1 MEEIF
6 IMAIITISRGCFSHG
21 QEIAEKVAGMLGYE
35 CISREVLVDAAQWF
49 NVSERKLIKSLHD
62 APNIVERITHG
73 KAKYL
78 LQIQAVLLEHV
89 KKDNVVYHGHAG
101 HLLLTEIPKVLKVRI
116 IAEIADRVALLQ
128 QRQNLSRDQALK
140 FIENEDKHRTNW
152 TRYLYKMDLNDP
164 RLYDIVINIGQL
176 TIRDACEIVC
186 SAARSEAYKT
196 TPESNK
202 AIRDLAIVS
211 HVRAALR
218 EICEAEVSSNDGHVK
233 VQVAAQKLRKTG
245 QSSPALQMHIRST
258 IKRDLTRQ
266 ILDITRQVPGVKNVV
281 CEVGFPYYS

>member
-1 MEEIF
+1 
-6 IMAIITISRGCFSHG
+6 MAIITISRGCFSHG
-21 QEIAEKVAGMLGYE
+21 QKIAEKVAGTLGYE
-35 CISREVLVDAAQWF
+35 CVSREILVDAAQWF
-49 NVSERKLIKSLHD
+49 DVSERKLIKSLHD
-62 APNIVERITHG
+62 APNILERITHG

-78 LQIQAVLLEHV
+78 SQIQAVLLEHV

-101 HLLLTEIPKVLKVRI
+101 HLLLTEIPQVLKVRI

-176 TIRDACEIVC
+176 TIRDACELVC
-186 SAARSEAYKT
+186 TAAQSSTYKVT
-196 TPESNK
+196 LETKKMLS
-202 AIRDLAIVS
+202 DLAIVC
-211 HVRAALR
+211 HIRAALQ
-218 EICEAEVSSNDGHVK
+218 EICEAKISSNDGDVHIK
-233 VQVAAQKLRKTG
+233 VGAQKLRKTG

-258 IKRDLTRQ
+258 IKKDLTRQ
-266 ILDITRQVPGVKNVV
+266 ILAITRQVPGVKNVA
-281 CEVGFPYYS
+281 CDVGLPYYS